1 MEIMKEKFFMIIRN
15 NALCILSKLSFY
27 TITFIFFGFLIYF
40 SFYPTF
46 YVDEGLYIGAAT
58 RVLGGDLLLQNY
70 WFDKP
75 FMQFYWIIPGILLL
89 GYNVLG
95 FSMSGILCS
104 VLSFVKLPNTF
115 RLAKN
120 DFSSIILALLFFSNP
135 FHISYF
141 TSSMA
146 EPFMLLC
153 LLNFLIYYFEFL
165 KTKERKILKK
175 SYIWFTLGFCV
186 KQSALMYSP
195 VLLGLF
201 LSNKLTVKKIKTEL
215 IFFFSSTKYLWL
227 IAFLYQ
233 ISNKK
238 KFAAITWFSK
248 LTRPKQSYTFLEHFG
263 YWSKE
268 FFLTQ
273 RSNLLAVFIIF
284 LLVFYIYQT
293 LRKLK
298 KDSFSLKHPF
308 FEKFNDPKVDL
319 FVFILPL
326 FLHFIGISLS
336 NVKHIDRYMFLFNLQ
351 VFITLLRF
359 ITTIT
364 PKQKKIVTFV
374 GFFILIFNIKNFKG
388 EELDENYTKGKSL
401 LEAKSLIHEPSIVHT
416 RLKWQFYP
424 NNLDVF
430 LDSCL
435 KEECLKEK
443 QKNLPSSAGH
453 FLIENNSPYSIYKYL
468 PKGNLNSKELNLNKS
483 IWEIFKKRI
492 RIPKKMQLTTL
503 EKISELSIKQKFG
516 LQKHTESWKLIFEDK
531 KVKLEMI
538 VHPLISKG
546 RSNEKYGL
554 ADQHMLSLHISDA
567 NIYISE
573 KKFKAMVLLD
583 LILKNLTIPIDVLD
597 SPNLNNRKF
606 AYASIIKE
614 NQIKYHEIIY
624 ER

>member
-1 MEIMKEKFFMIIRN
+1 MEIIKEKLRTFTIKKGSYLLLSLLFYIIT
-15 NALCILSKLSFY
+15 LLFLS
-27 TITFIFFGFLIYF
+27 FLIYR

-75 FMQFYWIIPGILLL
+75 FMQFYWIIPGILLFGYNIL
-89 GYNVLG
+89 GY
-95 FSMSGILCS
+95 SISGIICS
-104 VLSFVKLPNTF
+104 VWSFIKLPKVF
-115 RLAKN
+115 QLKKL
-120 DFSSIILALLFFSNP
+120 DICSIIIAFLFFINP

-153 LLNFLIYYFEFL
+153 LLNFLFYYFQFL
-165 KTKERKILKK
+165 QNNERGVLKK

-453 FLIENNSPYSIYKYL
+453 FLIENDPPYSIYKHL
-468 PKGNLNSKELNLNKS
+468 PQGKLQPKELNLNKS
-483 IWEIFKKRI
+483 IWEIFKRRI

-503 EKISELSIKQKFG
+503 EKISELSIQQKFG

-546 RSNEKYGL
+546 RTNEKYGL

-567 NIYISE
+567 NVYIS
-573 KKFKAMVLLD
+573 KRKFKAMVLLD
-583 LILKNLTIPIDVLD
+583 FILKNLTIPIDFIN
-597 SPNLNNRKF
+597 SPNLNDRKF
-606 AYASIIKE
+606 SYVSILSANRI
-614 NQIKYHEIIY
+614 QYHEISY